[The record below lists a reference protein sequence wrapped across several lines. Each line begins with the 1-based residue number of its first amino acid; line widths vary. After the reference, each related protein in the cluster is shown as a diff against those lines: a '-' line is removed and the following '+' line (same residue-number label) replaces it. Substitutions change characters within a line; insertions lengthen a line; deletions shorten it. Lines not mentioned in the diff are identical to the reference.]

1 MHSIITFIHTGLRN
15 VETWSVLFIGGAGA
29 GVLFQG
35 GHASAGGDVVAGGNG
50 GEDDDG
56 MADEGMEDGRN

>member
-1 MHSIITFIHTGLRN
+1 MCIPFIAFIHTGLRN
-15 VETWSVLFIGGAGA
+15 VETWSVLFIEGAGA

-35 GHASAGGDVVAGGNG
+35 GHASAGDVVAGGNG